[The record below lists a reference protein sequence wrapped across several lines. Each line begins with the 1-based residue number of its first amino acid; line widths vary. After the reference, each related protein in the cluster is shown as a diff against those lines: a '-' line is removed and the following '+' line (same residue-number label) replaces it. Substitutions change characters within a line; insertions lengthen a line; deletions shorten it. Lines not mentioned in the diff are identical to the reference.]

1 MLYTDLTKKA
11 MRIAYEAHKNQVDK
25 GGIPYIYHPIHLAE
39 QMQSE
44 DEVCVALLH
53 DVLEDS
59 DMSLD
64 ELEREGFGPEVI
76 GALKLLTHEQNVPYM
91 DYVAK
96 IKSNPIAAKV
106 KLADLKHN
114 SDTTRLDVV
123 DDKVLKRIEKYRQAM
138 AFLSD

>member
-1 MLYTDLTKKA
+1 MIYSYLTKKA

-25 GGIPYIYHPIHLAE
+25 GGIPYIYHPIHIAE

-64 ELEREGFGPEVI
+64 ELKREGFGPEVI
-76 GALKLLTHEQNVPYM
+76 GALKLLTHERNVPYM
-91 DYVAK
+91 DYITK
-96 IKSNPIAAKV
+96 IKSNPMAAKV

-123 DDKVLKRIEKYRQAM
+123 DDNVLKRIEKYRQAM

>member
-1 MLYTDLTKKA
+1 MIYSYLTKKA

-25 GGIPYIYHPIHLAE
+25 GGIPYIYHPIHIAE

-59 DMSLD
+59 DVSLD
-64 ELEREGFGPEVI
+64 ELQREGFGTEVI
-76 GALKLLTHEQNVPYM
+76 EALKLLTHERNVPYM
-91 DYVAK
+91 EYIEN
-96 IKSNPIAAKV
+96 IKSNPIAVKV

-114 SDTTRLDVV
+114 SDITRLNEV
-123 DDKVLKRIEKYRQAM
+123 DDKVLERIEKYRRAIDL
-138 AFLSD
+138 LSN